1 LDLQPS
7 FSGLSLEQAKTL
19 LMRLR
24 AGEEK
29 PPYVMPGFEE
39 VFVKNFMSYA
49 LNADPE
55 AASIL
60 RDSLSLIWHEFRE
73 EYEWVILDE
82 LDARYSKFISIL
94 PSPEAAPQ

>member
-1 LDLQPS
+1 
-7 FSGLSLEQAKTL
+7 
-19 LMRLR
+19 MRLR
-24 AGEEK
+24 AGKEK
-29 PPYVMPGFEE
+29 PPYDMPGFEE
-39 VFVKNFMSYA
+39 IFVKNFMSYA

-60 RDSLSLIWHEFRE
+60 RDTLSLIWHAFRE

-94 PSPEAAPQ
+94 PSSEVAPQ